1 MKNKAKKSIQ
11 LLIKTG
17 VIIIM
22 MTLFK
27 TVIALMKTMLVPSIL
42 KSKDQKYV
50 QINYYIITFDVSNSL
65 VLTYLN
71 RLRVGVNN

>member
-42 KSKDQKYV
+42 KSKD
-50 QINYYIITFDVSNSL
+50 
-65 VLTYLN
+65 
-71 RLRVGVNN
+71 